1 MCLDVVGYV
10 DMFLG
15 ECPPMH
21 KHGIIVTSSLEEVVD
36 LWKSKDTLPSCLCR
50 ELLHNKGVSVG
61 WKASTTWLWLLEML
75 LCETWMCNTGCCC
88 KEEDLNEKNFLHNI
102 VKSPSKKLLAP
113 FFFCQFCDLAKMGKI
128 HRKIQPKWVK

>member
-21 KHGIIVTSSLEEVVD
+21 KHGIIVTSSEEDAID
-36 LWKSKDTLPSCLCR
+36 LWKSKDTLPPCLCR

-61 WKASTTWLWLLEML
+61 WKRGNKSTMSRSTNTYLLEYWSQKGF
-75 LCETWMCNTGCCC
+75 WMMTR
-88 KEEDLNEKNFLHNI
+88 E
-102 VKSPSKKLLAP
+102 
-113 FFFCQFCDLAKMGKI
+113 FF
-128 HRKIQPKWVK
+128 